1 MLNKYNLKHYSELLH
16 ISFTDKQIGNL
27 IADSGGTKT
36 DWCLI
41 TADHCYFFSTESY
54 HPNTLSSPSK
64 LELIPFWKNLTQ
76 KLDVSCHFYGA
87 GCSTEENQTKIK
99 NHFTNE
105 ANFIQFEVASDLVAA
120 GIALLGKE
128 EGYVGILGTGS
139 VLTYYKNKQVTE
151 IIGGFGYLL
160 GDEGSGFYFGKLV
173 LQKFLNKELSEEL
186 KTLVENTYGT
196 RNQLISKSYQN
207 EGKAFISSI
216 QLHSENPIIQEEID
230 RIHFEN
236 IGLFL
241 TNYLPKETKTT
252 EISFV
257 GSYAFYQQEI
267 LKMALEKSGWKLVE
281 VIQKPIEALT
291 ERVTEVTSDGSD
303 GNKVL

>member
-1 MLNKYNLKHYSELLH
+1 MQNKTFLQHYTDLLALDL
-16 ISFTDKQIGNL
+16 TGEKLDL
-27 IADSGGTKT
+27 LADSGGTKT

-41 TADHCYFFSTESY
+41 CGDDFYFFSTESY

-64 LELIPFWKNLTQ
+64 LELTQFWIDLTQ
-76 KLDVSCHFYGA
+76 KLAISCHFYGA

-105 ANFIQFEVASDLVAA
+105 ANFIEFEVASDLVAA

-139 VLTYYKNKQVTE
+139 VLTYYKNNQITE

-160 GDEGSGFYFGKLV
+160 GDEGSGYYFGKLV
-173 LQKFLNKELSEEL
+173 LQKFLNNELSEEL

-207 EGKAFISSI
+207 DGKAFISSI
-216 QLHSENPIIQEEID
+216 QLHCENPIIQEEID
-230 RIHFEN
+230 RIHSEN

-257 GSYAFYQQEI
+257 GSYAYYQQDL
-267 LKMALEKSGWKLVE
+267 LKLALENLGWKLRE
-281 VIQKPIEALT
+281 VIDKPIDALT
-291 ERVTEVTSDGSD
+291 KRV
-303 GNKVL
+303 KKY

>member
-1 MLNKYNLKHYSELLH
+1 M
-16 ISFTDKQIGNL
+16 
-27 IADSGGTKT
+27 
-36 DWCLI
+36 
-41 TADHCYFFSTESY
+41 
-54 HPNTLSSPSK
+54 
-64 LELIPFWKNLTQ
+64 
-76 KLDVSCHFYGA
+76 
-87 GCSTEENQTKIK
+87 
-99 NHFTNE
+99 
-105 ANFIQFEVASDLVAA
+105 
-120 GIALLGKE
+120 
-128 EGYVGILGTGS
+128 
-139 VLTYYKNKQVTE
+139 
-151 IIGGFGYLL
+151 
-160 GDEGSGFYFGKLV
+160 
-173 LQKFLNKELSEEL
+173 NKELSEEL
-186 KTLVENTYGT
+186 KTLIENTYGT

>member
-1 MLNKYNLKHYSELLH
+1 MQNKTFLSHYTDLL
-16 ISFTDKQIGNL
+16 SFALRTEKSVL

-41 TADHCYFFSTESY
+41 CGDDFYFFSTESY

-64 LELIPFWKNLTQ
+64 LELTQFWIDLTQ
-76 KLDVSCHFYGA
+76 KLAISCHFYGA
-87 GCSTEENQTKIK
+87 GCSTEENKTKIK

-139 VLTYYKNKQVTE
+139 VLTYYNNKQITE

-160 GDEGSGFYFGKLV
+160 GDEGSGYYYGKLV
-173 LQKFLNKELSEEL
+173 LQKFLNNELSEEL

-207 EGKAFISSI
+207 DGKAFISSI
-216 QLHSENPIIQEEID
+216 QLHCENPIIREEID
-230 RIHFEN
+230 RIHSEN

-257 GSYAFYQQEI
+257 GSYAYYQQDL
-267 LKMALEKSGWKLVE
+267 LKLALENLGWKLRE
-281 VIQKPIEALT
+281 VIDKPIDALT
-291 ERVTEVTSDGSD
+291 KRV
-303 GNKVL
+303 KKY

>member
-1 MLNKYNLKHYSELLH
+1 MQNKTFLSHYTDLL
-16 ISFTDKQIGNL
+16 SFDLSTEKSVL

-64 LELIPFWKNLTQ
+64 LELIPFWKDLTQ
-76 KLDVSCHFYGA
+76 KLAVSCHFYGA

-99 NHFTNE
+99 NHFTKE
-105 ANFIQFEVASDLVAA
+105 ANFIQFEIASDLVAA

-139 VLTYYKNKQVTE
+139 VLTYYKNTQIAE

-160 GDEGSGFYFGKLV
+160 GDEGSGYYFGKLV
-173 LQKFLNKELSEEL
+173 FQKYLNNELSEALTSLFETQYGIRSYIL
-186 KTLVENTYGT
+186 KNCYCP
-196 RNQLISKSYQN
+196 

-216 QLHSENPIIQEEID
+216 QLHCENPIIREEID
-230 RIHFEN
+230 RIHSEN

-257 GSYAFYQQEI
+257 GSYAYYQQDL
-267 LKMALEKSGWKLVE
+267 LKVALENLGWKLVQ
-281 VIQKPIEALT
+281 VIQKPIEKL
-291 ERVTEVTSDGSD
+291 
-303 GNKVL
+303 VLRHS

>member
-1 MLNKYNLKHYSELLH
+1 MQNKTFLIHYTDLL
-16 ISFTDKQIGNL
+16 SFDLTSKKSVL

-41 TADHCYFFSTESY
+41 CGDDFYFFSTESY

-64 LELIPFWKNLTQ
+64 LELTQFWINLTQ
-76 KLDVSCHFYGA
+76 KLAISCHFYCA
-87 GCSTEENQTKIK
+87 GCSSEENQTKIK

-139 VLTYYKNKQVTE
+139 VLTYYKNKQITE

-160 GDEGSGFYFGKLV
+160 GDEGSGYYFGKLV
-173 LQKFLNKELSEEL
+173 LQKYLNNELSEALTSLLETQYGNRSSIL
-186 KTLVENTYGT
+186 KN
-196 RNQLISKSYQN
+196 SYSP
-207 EGKAFISSI
+207 EGKAFISGI
-216 QLHSENPIIQEEID
+216 QIQSEIVNIQREINL
-230 RIHFEN
+230 IHQEN
-236 IGLFL
+236 IELFL
-241 TNYLPKETKTT
+241 TTYLPKETAEK

-267 LKMALEKSGWKLVE
+267 LKTALEKLGWELRT
-281 VIQKPIEALT
+281 VIQKPIEKL
-291 ERVTEVTSDGSD
+291 
-303 GNKVL
+303 VLRHS

>member
-1 MLNKYNLKHYSELLH
+1 MQNKTFLTHYTDLLSFDLTSEK
-16 ISFTDKQIGNL
+16 SVL

-41 TADHCYFFSTESY
+41 CGDDFYFFSTESY

-64 LELIPFWKNLTQ
+64 LELTQFWIDLTQ
-76 KLDVSCHFYGA
+76 KLSISCHFYGA

-99 NHFTNE
+99 NHFTNG

-139 VLTYYKNKQVTE
+139 VLTYYKNKQITE

-160 GDEGSGFYFGKLV
+160 GDEGSGYYFGKLV
-173 LQKFLNKELSEEL
+173 LQKYLNNELSGALTSLLETQYGNRSYIL
-186 KTLVENTYGT
+186 KNCY
-196 RNQLISKSYQN
+196 SP
-207 EGKAFISSI
+207 EGKAFISSVQI
-216 QLHSENPIIQEEID
+216 KSESEIIQREINL
-230 RIHFEN
+230 IHQEN
-236 IGLFL
+236 IELFL
-241 TNYLPKETKTT
+241 STYLPKETAEK

-257 GSYAFYQQEI
+257 GSYAYYQQDL
-267 LKMALEKSGWKLVE
+267 LKVALENLGWKLVE
-281 VIQKPIEALT
+281 VIQKPIEKL
-291 ERVTEVTSDGSD
+291 
-303 GNKVL
+303 VLRHS